1 MQNVKCFYGGKGQW
15 YDGPGPGVYLKP
27 NRLDCV
33 YEFKA
38 NHPVFA
44 DICISTIGYHAKII
58 NTPWRHCGR
67 YVFVARPHPVLFTHF
82 LPTLHLCSL
91 SSLLSFWSHLPPP
104 PPQQVHYSPGSG
116 VNLGWT
122 PSLDFIGASRY
133 LVLLLPFELV
143 SLYMYHIT
151 TPPTP
156 PFISSLFRLQSE
168 PAGVGAGSCLV
179 LLSFS
184 VPPRSSW
191 SFMSLAP
198 FYFSIPTSSTPIGS
212 GPSAIRCCLIL
223 LASSLILILPFLIL
237 DFVLSCLG
245 RKAIIFWG

>member
-1 MQNVKCFYGGKGQW
+1 MN
-15 YDGPGPGVYLKP
+15 LKP
-27 NRLDCV
+27 IILFLLLF
-33 YEFKA
+33 E
-38 NHPVFA
+38 
-44 DICISTIGYHAKII
+44 II

-67 YVFVARPHPVLFTHF
+67 YVLSRPPPGSNST

-168 PAGVGAGSCLV
+168 PDGVGAVVFALFCLYTNFV
-179 LLSFS
+179 FNVRFVCKL
-184 VPPRSSW
+184 V
-191 SFMSLAP
+191 
-198 FYFSIPTSSTPIGS
+198 
-212 GPSAIRCCLIL
+212 CL
-223 LASSLILILPFLIL
+223 
-237 DFVLSCLG
+237 
-245 RKAIIFWG
+245 

>member
-38 NHPVFA
+38 NHPVDYFN
-44 DICISTIGYHAKII
+44 DWIPREDNQHSMTSLWSLCF
-58 NTPWRHCGR
+58 C
-67 YVFVARPHPVLFTHF
+67 RPPPPVLFTHF

-143 SLYMYHIT
+143 SCLSLYVSHHY
-151 TPPTP
+151 PPNP
-156 PFISSLFRLQSE
+156 SLYF
-168 PAGVGAGSCLV
+168 V
-179 LLSFS
+179 SFS
-184 VPPRSSW
+184 IAKRTSW
-191 SFMSLAP
+191 C
-198 FYFSIPTSSTPIGS
+198 
-212 GPSAIRCCLIL
+212 RC
-223 LASSLILILPFLIL
+223 
-237 DFVLSCLG
+237 
-245 RKAIIFWG
+245 R